1 MLCVSGL
8 LLGFLILMKIV
19 KWDGTDFC
27 FLYLL
32 ACQASLL
39 SLPSIVLLCWQGCFI
54 HFRITCF
61 CCIYLVLQERS
72 LAWLKNWT
80 QLLRFCDSS
89 ACLLPKTNFSESFLS
104 CHISR
109 NVECHCFILH
119 FYFAYFF
126 VFCAGLHR

>member
-61 CCIYLVLQERS
+61 CCIYLVSQERS

-89 ACLLPKTNFSESFLS
+89 ACLSPKSNFSEFLFLS
-104 CHISR
+104 YFQKRGMSA
-109 NVECHCFILH
+109 
-119 FYFAYFF
+119 FYTSLLLRLFF
-126 VFCAGLHR
+126 LFMFCAGLC